1 MKALRISYLRKN
13 IPVCFHKK
21 IRNQLVDPNYPI
33 CLFRQMETSAKFFVS
48 QDGKEK
54 ISISKEDLQAGLG
67 SGKFNAVTLAWTK
80 GLPSWLALSDP
91 YWEKLGVI
99 IDSEIPPEIPP
110 LNPQDTKSAEEELK
124 VVAEKNWIGRVK
136 GFYEGLPLRE
146 SWSIIMI
153 TVKKVQRLA

>member
-80 GLPSWLALSDP
+80 GLQRLALSDP

-99 IDSEIPPEIPP
+99 IDSEIPGDSTF
-110 LNPQDTKSAEEELK
+110 NPQDTKSAEEELK
-124 VVAEKNWIGRVK
+124 VVAGEK
-136 GFYEGLPLRE
+136 LD
-146 SWSIIMI
+146 
-153 TVKKVQRLA
+153 